1 MGTREKGR
9 KTCQRE
15 RKRVS
20 RRLIYGEKNKIE
32 KKKTLLRGTRRRSI
46 KGERVIYSEENERGE
61 DLSYF
66 YSSNGKK
73 KKEKK
78 THVRGKIRKDF

>member
-32 KKKTLLRGTRRRSI
+32 KKS
-46 KGERVIYSEENERGE
+46 NE
-61 DLSYF
+61 D
-66 YSSNGKK
+66 SSVRNKK
-73 KKEKK
+73 KKYK
-78 THVRGKIRKDF
+78 RRKSDLQ